1 MNPSKEEI
9 VLSCGSN
16 YMCNILCRFLIKIES
31 TRRSEIKEQA
41 PQLTLLY
48 CVGLSE
54 AAIGGVLKACNFIKK
69 RPPTQVFSCKY
80 FKDYLFQK
88 TFANGCFLT
97 VSMVHCYMGLK
108 VQGLTCMMMSGLRVR
123 VTGLAFC
130 F

>member
-1 MNPSKEEI
+1 MNPCKEEI

-16 YMCNILCRFLIKIES
+16 YMCNVLSSLLIKIEG

-69 RPPTQVFSCKY
+69 RPPTQVFFCKY
-80 FKDYLFQK
+80 CKDYLLQK

-108 VQGLTCMMMSGLRVR
+108 VQGLTCMMMSGLRV
-123 VTGLAFC
+123 
-130 F
+130 